1 MQIFGKI
8 LIPIIILFIALAI
21 VKKILEDGLKDK
33 NKDEVINKDKE
44 NIKQNNK
51 ELTPYIIIILT
62 ISIII
67 YSLLMSKIMAFMSIR
82 YYLLILPSI
91 MIMLTYILKY
101 ISETLIDKEVLRISI
116 IVLLVL
122 GYMMVSLSVAEKNE
136 FLYKGSNKM
145 YKEIENTNVKDIIY
159 YYKYFYEV
167 NNDLPRYINNN
178 IYYSEIDKIEDE
190 NSSSIEEI
198 KKRDKIN
205 IYIHNNEKSNI
216 DKILQ
221 KLNNDYKIIKQT
233 DNFYGTVYTISK

>member
-1 MQIFGKI
+1 
-8 LIPIIILFIALAI
+8 
-21 VKKILEDGLKDK
+21 
-33 NKDEVINKDKE
+33 
-44 NIKQNNK
+44 
-51 ELTPYIIIILT
+51 
-62 ISIII
+62 
-67 YSLLMSKIMAFMSIR
+67 MSKIMAFMSIR

-178 IYYSEIDKIEDE
+178 IYYSEIDKI
-190 NSSSIEEI
+190 
-198 KKRDKIN
+198 
-205 IYIHNNEKSNI
+205 
-216 DKILQ
+216 LQ

>member
-101 ISETLIDKEVLRISI
+101 ISATLIDKEVLKNSLPLKSNSRIKGE
-116 IVLLVL
+116 LL
-122 GYMMVSLSVAEKNE
+122 
-136 FLYKGSNKM
+136 
-145 YKEIENTNVKDIIY
+145 
-159 YYKYFYEV
+159 
-167 NNDLPRYINNN
+167 
-178 IYYSEIDKIEDE
+178 
-190 NSSSIEEI
+190 NSSSF
-198 KKRDKIN
+198 
-205 IYIHNNEKSNI
+205 
-216 DKILQ
+216 L
-221 KLNNDYKIIKQT
+221 
-233 DNFYGTVYTISK
+233 

>member
-1 MQIFGKI
+1 
-8 LIPIIILFIALAI
+8 
-21 VKKILEDGLKDK
+21 
-33 NKDEVINKDKE
+33 
-44 NIKQNNK
+44 
-51 ELTPYIIIILT
+51 
-62 ISIII
+62 
-67 YSLLMSKIMAFMSIR
+67 
-82 YYLLILPSI
+82 
-91 MIMLTYILKY
+91 
-101 ISETLIDKEVLRISI
+101 
-116 IVLLVL
+116 
-122 GYMMVSLSVAEKNE
+122 MVSLSVAEKNE

-178 IYYSEIDKIEDE
+178 IYYSEIEDE

-205 IYIHNNEKSNI
+205 IYLHNNEKSNI

>member
-101 ISETLIDKEVLRISI
+101 ISETLIDKEALRISI

-145 YKEIENTNVKDIIY
+145 YKEIENTNVKDSW
-159 YYKYFYEV
+159 
-167 NNDLPRYINNN
+167 L
-178 IYYSEIDKIEDE
+178 
-190 NSSSIEEI
+190 
-198 KKRDKIN
+198 
-205 IYIHNNEKSNI
+205 
-216 DKILQ
+216 LA
-221 KLNNDYKIIKQT
+221 
-233 DNFYGTVYTISK
+233 